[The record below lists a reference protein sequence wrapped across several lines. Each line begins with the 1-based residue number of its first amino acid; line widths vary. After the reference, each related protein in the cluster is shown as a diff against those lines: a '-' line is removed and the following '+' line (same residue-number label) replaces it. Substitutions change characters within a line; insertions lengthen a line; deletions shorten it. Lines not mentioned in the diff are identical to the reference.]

1 MELLALRDGVR
12 LGTYDNPVVIVPGAA
27 PLIVDAATLDFLLE
41 LQRGHRPL
49 IGDDS
54 ASQESITLLMNVGI
68 LESSSRP
75 AGTSGAAAS
84 YGATLTDLVIKR
96 PSPWIGVAV
105 RGIAVVMKP
114 LTSWVGVLAGL
125 LLLLATSVYSTMF
138 MPVQPTVDTLFG
150 NSWGLMLIVIVWQL
164 VRGAAHEAGHFAVAR
179 GAGQIPP
186 VGIGLYL
193 YGPVLYVDLTCLET
207 ESRLVRIRADLA
219 GAGIDGWLAGVL
231 AGIYVVSRDSTIA
244 ALLLASCMVALGNL
258 RATDKYDGYWA
269 LRDFL
274 KARPMSATWA
284 APLELLRV
292 ARGQPGSDRR
302 FARALI
308 TLYAAGT
315 AWFVISSPRWLVGT
329 INAVTADPSR
339 MIDFAVIGIIY
350 FAMTGAV
357 LIAVRRHGCNKAG
370 VTCKAGKG

>member
-12 LGTYDNPVVIVPGAA
+12 LGTRDNPVVIIPGAA
-27 PLIVDAATLDFLLE
+27 PLIVDTATLDFLLE
-41 LQRGHRPL
+41 LQRGRRPF

-54 ASQESITLLMNVGI
+54 ASQESITLLVNIGI
-68 LESSSRP
+68 LQSSSWP
-75 AGTSGAAAS
+75 AETRGAAAS
-84 YGATLTDLVIKR
+84 YEATLTDLVIKR
-96 PSPWIGVAV
+96 PSPWIGTAV
-105 RGIAVVMKP
+105 LGIAVVMKP
-114 LTSWVGVLAGL
+114 LTSWTGVLAGL
-125 LLLLATSVYSTMF
+125 LLLLVTSVYSTML

-164 VRGAAHEAGHFAVAR
+164 LRGAAHESGHFAVAR
-179 GAGQIPP
+179 GAGQNPP

-207 ESRLVRIRADLA
+207 ESRSVRIRADLA

-231 AGIYVVSRDSTIA
+231 AGIYSVSRDGTIA
-244 ALLLASCMVALGNL
+244 ALLLATCIVGLTNL
-258 RATDKYDGYWA
+258 RPTDKYDGYWA

-284 APLELLRV
+284 APRELLCV

-302 FARALI
+302 FARVLI
-308 TLYAAGT
+308 ILYAAGT
-315 AWFVISSPRWLVGT
+315 AWFVISSPRWLVGS
-329 INAVTADPSR
+329 INAVTADPTG

-350 FAMTGAV
+350 FAVSGAA
-357 LIAVRRHGCNKAG
+357 LIAVRRHG
-370 VTCKAGKG
+370 